1 MIANLAP
8 RRRWR
13 SATPSHHNCCTR
25 WLATPADRP
34 LPLPLPLPGERNHL
48 VDNPGMSDFDDD
60 TRLTPLETRPVDAGG
75 TASFAGQVQPAWN
88 IGANPNGG
96 YLLALA
102 ARALQQ
108 CTPTQPD
115 PLSITVHYLRPGL
128 AGQPCRVDTQLLR
141 SGRSLSTVRATLV
154 QGGSARLELLAAMG
168 DLGEP
173 GAAAPPLL
181 TMVMPDIPPPQACP
195 GRSAPAQGV
204 ALAILDRL
212 DVRLHPDEALP
223 GAAGRARVSG
233 WIRFTDGRAPDAL
246 GCLLMADAFPPAV
259 FGLLGA
265 VGWVPTIE
273 LTVQLR
279 RRPAPGWLLG
289 QFWSHDLCDGRVVE
303 DGALWD
309 STGQLVVQSRQLALV
324 RH

>member
-1 MIANLAP
+1 
-8 RRRWR
+8 
-13 SATPSHHNCCTR
+13 
-25 WLATPADRP
+25 
-34 LPLPLPLPGERNHL
+34 
-48 VDNPGMSDFDDD
+48 MSFFDDD
-60 TRLTPLETRPVDAGG
+60 TRLTPLSALPGATDHPA
-75 TASFAGQVQPAWN
+75 TFAGHVHPAWN

-108 CTPTQPD
+108 CTPAQPD

-128 AGQPCRVDTQLLR
+128 SDQPCRVDTQLLR
-141 SGRSLSTVRATLV
+141 SGRTLSTVRATLV

-168 DLGEP
+168 HLGDP
-173 GAAAPPLL
+173 QAAAPPLL
-181 TMVMPDIPPPQACP
+181 TMAMPDMPPPQDCP

-204 ALAILDRL
+204 SLSILDRL
-212 DVRLHPDEALP
+212 DVRLHPDQAVP
-223 GAAGRARVSG
+223 GAAGQARVSG
-233 WIRFTDGRAPDAL
+233 WIRLADGRAPDAL
-246 GCLLMADAFPPAV
+246 ACLLMADAFPPAV

-273 LTVQLR
+273 LTVHLR

-289 QFWSHDLCDGRVVE
+289 QFWSHDLSDGRVVE

-309 STGQLVVQSRQLALV
+309 STGQLVVQARQLALV
-324 RH
+324 RQA